1 MKSFIQPWLV
11 WSLAGSIALTGCG
24 GGSGSTLSASGT
36 STSVTSTETTA
47 TGTVTGF
54 GSVVI
59 DGQEYDTNTAVVS
72 TSTDPST
79 SIEVPVSDVALGMQ
93 VTAQINASGKVTTMV
108 YAAATIGRVSASS
121 ATSMTVSGQTV
132 VPSSNPALPTIYS
145 GVGSMA
151 DIAVGDMVIVY
162 GVTTGNGTMTATR
175 IEVKDPSAITKTR
188 VVGNIGNLDTS
199 TKTFTIGG
207 LTVNYSATTLVP
219 STLSLA
225 NDLTVTVWSD
235 SAPSNAG
242 VLTAKVVAVSN
253 ANITDGSTARVGGL
267 VRNYSASNKT
277 FALGNV
283 TVDASA
289 ATYTNGVA
297 ADLANGRAL
306 RVSGSFSN
314 NLLKAGTIQYIRN
327 LGDSQVMLTGAITN
341 FVSASNFMVRGVP
354 VSTSGASFVNGTAE
368 NLADGVL
375 VRITAPGTSSDGS
388 TLSASKVELI
398 TTASGKVR
406 ILAGKVENYDASSG
420 NFTMANVSMKLASNA
435 AFKNSNGTAATVADF
450 YNGDIAVVHGAFVSG
465 VFTVSSVQFRGGA
478 AYTVTGIPGVA
489 YNINATAGTF
499 TLNGSLVV
507 TNSST
512 VVYGGSLSSLR
523 SGATITVNGT
533 VSGDQI
539 TASQIIISTS
549 DNGTYANVQGYVS
562 DFVSTANLRI
572 NEQLVDASNASY
584 VNGSAANLTDGVRAI
599 ATGSMKNGTLVA
611 TTVTFP

>member
-1 MKSFIQPWLV
+1 MKSLIQPWLV
-11 WSLAGSIALTGCG
+11 LSLAGSIALTGCG
-24 GGSGSTLSASGT
+24 GGSSGSAS
-36 STSVTSTETTA
+36 STSATPASTETSA

-59 DGQEYDTNTAVVS
+59 DGEEYDTSAAVVS

-79 SIEVPVSDVALGMQ
+79 STEVPVSDVALGMQ
-93 VTAQINASGKVTTMV
+93 VTAQINASGKITTMV
-108 YAAATIGRVSASS
+108 YAAATIGRVTASSASS
-121 ATSMTVSGQTV
+121 ITVSGQTV

-151 DIAVGDMVIVY
+151 DIAVGDMVVVY
-162 GVTTGNGTMTATR
+162 GVTTGNGTITATR
-175 IEVKDPSAITKTR
+175 VEVKDPSVATKTR
-188 VVGNIGNLDTS
+188 VVGNIGNLDS
-199 TKTFTIGG
+199 AAKTFTIGG

-219 STLSLA
+219 SSLSLA

-235 SAPSNAG
+235 SAPTNAG

-253 ANITDGSTARVGGL
+253 ANITDGNSARVGGW

-283 TVDASA
+283 SVDASTA
-289 ATYTNGVA
+289 KYTNGVA

-306 RVSGSFSN
+306 RVTGSFSN
-314 NLLKAGTIQYIRN
+314 NLLKASTIQYIRN
-327 LGDSQVMLTGAITN
+327 LGDSQVVLTGSINN
-341 FVSASNFMVRGVP
+341 FVSASNFVVRGVP
-354 VSTSGASFVNGTAE
+354 VSTSGATFVNGTAE

-375 VRITAPGTSSDGS
+375 VRIVAPSTSSDGS

-406 ILAGKVENYDASSG
+406 ILAGKVENYDAATG
-420 NFTMANVSMKLASNA
+420 TFNLNKVTMKLANDA
-435 AFKNSNGTAATVADF
+435 TFKNSNGSAATVADF
-450 YNGDIAVVHGAFVSG
+450 NNGDIAVFRGAFVSG
-465 VFTVSSVQFRGGA
+465 VFTVNAVQFRGGA
-478 AYTVTGIPGVA
+478 TYTVTGIPGVA
-489 YNINATAGTF
+489 YNVNATAGTF

-507 TNSST
+507 TDSNT

-523 SGATITVNGT
+523 SGATITVDGT
-533 VSGDQI
+533 VSGDQV
-539 TASQIIISTS
+539 TASQITISTP

-584 VNGSAANLTDGVRAI
+584 VNGSASNLTDGVRAI

-611 TTVTFP
+611 TTITFP